1 MGLTGFSEEQDWV
14 GWEDQLAAELAR
26 QPQRRAP
33 QARSQPRRASANNP
47 GGSGVYGSIT
57 DFGRMAAASGAAEQG
72 RALSDAMNLAM
83 GAINQENMSRVAQS
97 REMRRMAQEQAM
109 KNMDLQALL
118 IRLQHERELA
128 EKKMKYEAAMQQ
140 IRDDKARGVV
150 SSSRWKK
157 MLD

>member
-1 MGLTGFSEEQDWV
+1 MVRPGGFSEEQDFS
-14 GWEDQLAAELAR
+14 GLEEQLAAELAQQQQR
-26 QPQRRAP
+26 RPSSQPQRRA
-33 QARSQPRRASANNP
+33 SNNP
-47 GGSGVYGSIT
+47 GGSGVYGSIV
-57 DFGRMAAASGAAEQG
+57 DFGRMAAAGGAAEQG
-72 RALSDAMNLAM
+72 RALGNAMNLTM

-97 REMRRMAQEQAM
+97 REMRRLAQERAM

-140 IRDDKARGVV
+140 IRDDKERGVV
-150 SSSRWKK
+150 FSSRWKR